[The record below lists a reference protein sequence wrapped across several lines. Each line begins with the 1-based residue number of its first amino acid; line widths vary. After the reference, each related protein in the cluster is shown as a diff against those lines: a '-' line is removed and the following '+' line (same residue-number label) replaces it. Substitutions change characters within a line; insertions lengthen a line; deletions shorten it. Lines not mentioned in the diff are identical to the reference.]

1 MADVWSEARRDFPAL
16 ERYTYLN
23 AASSSPTPR
32 PVRAEVE
39 RFYREAEEGGDVDW
53 DAWIERREQVR
64 ARVAAFVGATPD
76 EIAFVPNTST
86 GINLLVD
93 LVADDGPVLSDELE
107 FPTVTLPFA
116 HRGLGVRLLQA
127 PAGVLRAEDFAL
139 ERAPA
144 AATLAVSHVQFSN
157 GCRVDL
163 QALGRLKGPRS
174 LIVSASQSAGAFRL
188 DVGAWGVD
196 GLAAAGHKWM
206 CAGYGAGFVYISR
219 RLLERPPRTMGWLS
233 VERPFAFDNR
243 SYRLLPGARRTE
255 LGCPAFAGIFALGAA
270 VGYLDGLGRDAIE
283 QRVLA
288 LNAELTDR
296 LQAAGFEVLSPGGPQ
311 RSGETLVAVADP
323 RGAAAFLERR
333 GVQVTRKPQGLRIAT
348 HFYNDER
355 DLETCCQ
362 ALRDWRA
369 GQAQPTPP
377 RLSQREG

>member
-1 MADVWSEARRDFPAL
+1 MGDAWSEARRDFPAL
-16 ERYTYLN
+16 ARCTYLN
-23 AASSSPTPR
+23 AASGSPTPVQ
-32 PVRAEVE
+32 VRQAVE
-39 RFYREAEEGGDVDW
+39 RFYREAEEGGDAHWED
-53 DAWIERREQVR
+53 WIERREQVR
-64 ARVAAFVGATPD
+64 ARVAAFVGATP
-76 EIAFVPNTST
+76 EEVAFVPNTST
-86 GINLLVD
+86 GINLLAD

-107 FPTVTLPFA
+107 FPTVTLPFV
-116 HRGLGVRLLQA
+116 HRGLDVGFLTA
-127 PAGVLRAEDFAL
+127 PGGVLRAEDFAA

-157 GCRVDL
+157 GCRLDL

-219 RLLERPPRTMGWLS
+219 RLLERRPRTMGWLS

-255 LGCPAFAGIFALGAA
+255 LGCPAFPGIFALGAA
-270 VGYLDGLGRDAIE
+270 VEYLDGLGRDAIE

-288 LNAELTDR
+288 LNAQLTGR
-296 LQAAGFEVLSPGGPQ
+296 LQAAGFAVLSPGGPQ

-323 RGAAAFLERR
+323 RGATAFLEQR
-333 GVQVTRKPQGLRIAT
+333 GVLVTRKREGLRVAT

-355 DLETCCQ
+355 DLEACCQ
-362 ALRDWRA
+362 ALSDWRA
-369 GQAQPTPP
+369 QASTALTPAP
-377 RLSQREG
+377 RPGG